1 MRKKYLILNL
11 KIKCNINL
19 FMVNR
24 SYLTFSLGNVD
35 HEPSGELP
43 EHYQGDPWGNYSNY
57 EKEEHWWNDSNFFDN
72 PFEDDFEKS
81 SSNPFESYEDEKH
94 YQVLGLKR
102 SASQEDIKE
111 AFRNKARE
119 THPDKIGGDGEQFKI
134 VRESYETLIS

>member
-1 MRKKYLILNL
+1 
-11 KIKCNINL
+11 
-19 FMVNR
+19 MVNR

-43 EHYQGDPWGNYSNY
+43 E
-57 EKEEHWWNDSNFFDN
+57 
-72 PFEDDFEKS
+72 
-81 SSNPFESYEDEKH
+81 H

>member
-1 MRKKYLILNL
+1 
-11 KIKCNINL
+11 
-19 FMVNR
+19 MVNR
-24 SYLTFSLGNVD
+24 NYLTFSLGNVD
-35 HEPSGELP
+35 HQPAGDLP
-43 EHYQGDPWGNYSNY
+43 EHYQGDPWGDYSNY

-81 SSNPFESYEDEKH
+81 SSNPFESHEDDKH

-111 AFRNKARE
+111 AFRAKAKE